1 MPLLNERQCVIASY
15 LIMTISLLMILPLHL
30 LPGLLSGLLVYAL
43 VTSLSPYVERFSN
56 RKYGRVTVVA
66 LFSVVIISLL
76 VLLMVSLSAYVV
88 HDLRGGGLAEVN
100 ANLDAL
106 LKKFQS
112 EVGGYFPGFVPESID
127 EMKDTLLRLSK
138 EHLITLQHAGTDVLH
153 GFVTM
158 IVGMILGALISLH
171 PNQNEKDMPI
181 FRRVFLQRL
190 DTLYRAFKN
199 IVFAQ
204 VKISLINTILSGLFI
219 FIALPLMGM
228 HLPFGKTLVILTFVF
243 GLLPVIGNLMS
254 NTLIVLSAM
263 SVSFTTAAIAL
274 LYLVLIHKLEYFL
287 NADIIGQRINAKA
300 WELLIAMLVFQAVFG
315 LIGLVAAPIYYAYF
329 KSEMKKAELI

>member
-106 LKKFQS
+106 LKK
-112 EVGGYFPGFVPESID
+112 I
-127 EMKDTLLRLSK
+127 SK
-138 EHLITLQHAGTDVLH
+138 
-153 GFVTM
+153 
-158 IVGMILGALISLH
+158 
-171 PNQNEKDMPI
+171 
-181 FRRVFLQRL
+181 
-190 DTLYRAFKN
+190 
-199 IVFAQ
+199 
-204 VKISLINTILSGLFI
+204 
-219 FIALPLMGM
+219 
-228 HLPFGKTLVILTFVF
+228 
-243 GLLPVIGNLMS
+243 
-254 NTLIVLSAM
+254 
-263 SVSFTTAAIAL
+263 
-274 LYLVLIHKLEYFL
+274 
-287 NADIIGQRINAKA
+287 
-300 WELLIAMLVFQAVFG
+300 
-315 LIGLVAAPIYYAYF
+315 
-329 KSEMKKAELI
+329 